1 MRSNLLS
8 VVKAL
13 GEKKIC
19 GFPISSCKNLGGVGF
34 YFSNNRTPFC
44 LVSASTLKDKFP

>member
-1 MRSNLLS
+1 MFQNCLELERSECVPKLFRIRMRSNLLS

-19 GFPISSCKNLGGVGF
+19 GFPISSCKNLGGVGRF
-34 YFSNNRTPFC
+34 
-44 LVSASTLKDKFP
+44 